1 MGLGDHFNNDTSI
14 NERITA
20 LNQQF
25 HLVLLVERLEESL
38 VLLRHLLCRPVE
50 HVATLVLNKH
60 NTSKTFKLKMWQRLV
75 LKNWLRADHM
85 IYDYF
90 RKLFDSKVRQFNEEH
105 LHLVINSSVTPMD
118 MEVTK
123 LRQAVAELNSKCV
136 VDQVGNEKL
145 VGKFHE
151 SSNEVIGYEV
161 KE

>member
-1 MGLGDHFNNDTSI
+1 LGLGDHFNNETSI

-38 VLLRHLLCRPVE
+38 VLLRHLLCPPVE

-60 NTSKTFKLKMWQRLV
+60 NTGKTFKLKTWQRLV

-118 MEVTK
+118 IEVTK
-123 LRQAVAELNSKCV
+123 LRQAVAELNNKCV

-145 VGKFHE
+145 TGKFHE
-151 SSNEVIGYEV
+151 FSNDVIGYEV

>member
-1 MGLGDHFNNDTSI
+1 
-14 NERITA
+14 
-20 LNQQF
+20 
-25 HLVLLVERLEESL
+25 
-38 VLLRHLLCRPVE
+38 
-50 HVATLVLNKH
+50 
-60 NTSKTFKLKMWQRLV
+60 
-75 LKNWLRADHM
+75 M